1 MEQLQACFIGCSLSH
16 SRNASFIRVCQPFPV
31 ALKAARTSR
40 SKRTVC
46 ESLTPLPS
54 LRPGFL
60 ASISSATSLLN
71 NCGRTSEA
79 GRKCLKSSFVSSRTS
94 PSLSVNGKR
103 FAIFI
108 TFPSVCF
115 AKADYSDSISNGG
128 KTKNMKT
135 MIKISDSNIPGFMV
149 IITDIYSDFSGTPPE
164 IRGSIKRQAT
174 LG

>member
-1 MEQLQACFIGCSLSH
+1 MNQACFIGCSFNH

-31 ALKAARTSR
+31 ALNAARTSR

-60 ASISSATSLLN
+60 ASISSTTSFLN
-71 NCGRTSEA
+71 KCGRTSEA
-79 GRKCLKSSFVSSRTS
+79 GRKCLKSSFVNSRTS

-108 TFPSVCF
+108 TFPSVCS
-115 AKADYSDSISNGG
+115 AKADYSDCISDGG

-135 MIKISDSNIPGFMV
+135 VFKISDSNIPDFRI
-149 IITDIYSDFSGTPPE
+149 IITGIDSDLSRPPFE
-164 IRGSIKRQAT
+164 IRGPIKRQAT
-174 LG
+174 LC